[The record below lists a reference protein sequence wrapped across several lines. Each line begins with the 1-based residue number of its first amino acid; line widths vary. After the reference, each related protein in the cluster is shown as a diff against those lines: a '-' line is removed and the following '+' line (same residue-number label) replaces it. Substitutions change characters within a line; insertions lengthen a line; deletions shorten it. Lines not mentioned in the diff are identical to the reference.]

1 MRVILFRHG
10 PAERRDADRWPDD
23 AERPLTARGI
33 ARTRMAARAL
43 ARLTQGGTRVL
54 TSPLARASQTAA
66 ILHHALGLEEP
77 VKPLAALAP
86 GGSYRD
92 VLRALHDMKAGDRVF
107 LVGHEPELGKLAGV
121 LLFGAPATSLPLKK
135 AGACIIHFVGE
146 VAPGA
151 GRLHAF
157 LAPRALR
164 QMRHARTE
172 RSKR

>member
-23 AERPLTARGI
+23 GERPLTERGI
-33 ARTRMAARAL
+33 ARTRAAARAL
-43 ARLTQGGTRVL
+43 ARVTSGGSIVL
-54 TSPLARASQTAA
+54 TSPLVRARQTAE
-66 ILHHALGLEEP
+66 ILQDALELEEHP
-77 VKPLAALAP
+77 TTLAALAP

-92 VLRALHDMKAGDRVF
+92 VIRALHDVKAGDRVF
-107 LVGHEPELGKLAGV
+107 LVGHEPDLGKLAGT

-164 QMRHARTE
+164 LMRAGKIE
-172 RSKR
+172 RSRR